1 MDLASNPLH
10 SDPNRSP
17 FEGIQWFRWSENN
30 RPVLGKGS
38 THGSGTIF
46 WAWTLERKRAMF
58 SSSFLEAGYPILHDV
73 LEPIES
79 FTSAHRRQ
87 ATEK

>member
-1 MDLASNPLH
+1 MVSL
-10 SDPNRSP
+10 
-17 FEGIQWFRWSENN
+17 EQKN

-46 WAWTLERKRAMF
+46 YAWTLGRKCMMF
-58 SSSFLEAGYPILHDV
+58 SSSFLEAGYPILHAM

-79 FTSAHRRQ
+79 LTSAHRRQ
-87 ATEK
+87 ATEKWFDGA